1 MLNPTARKLTRE
13 ANRLRKQVEI
23 LKVEKSEIDNLREVQ
38 ELRRI
43 KPGADYYTMYFEGC
57 KIAVLLWS

>member
-38 ELRRI
+38 EFRRI
-43 KPGADYYTMYFEGC
+43 KPGAAYYTIYFEGS